1 MCQEHTSSADT
12 QSPAVEPLATEGPYT
27 DPPGTVRA
35 ALQRPYRPAQV
46 REAVQRAVCE
56 RCRAT
61 HTPCDTGALA
71 DALLVA
77 SELTTNAIL
86 HGGGVTDVRVDV
98 AGPGVRVS
106 VSDRSTELPVA
117 RPAAGPR
124 ERLTPG
130 GHGWPIVC
138 LLSREIRVRDLPA
151 GGKCISAL
159 VPLP

>member
-1 MCQEHTSSADT
+1 MCQEHMFSADMK
-12 QSPAVEPLATEGPYT
+12 QPAVEPLAGEGLSTE
-27 DPPGTVRA
+27 PPGTVRS
-35 ALQRPYRPAQV
+35 ALRRPYRPAQV

-61 HTPCDTGALA
+61 HTPCDTDALA

-86 HGGGVTDVRVDV
+86 HGGGITDVRVDV

-117 RPAAGPR
+117 RPAAGPQG
-124 ERLTPG
+124 RLTPG

-138 LLSREIRVRDLPA
+138 LLSRDIRVRDLPT

>member
-1 MCQEHTSSADT
+1 M
-12 QSPAVEPLATEGPYT
+12 EPLDRGGPYME
-27 DPPGTVRA
+27 PPGIVRA
-35 ALQRPYRPAQV
+35 APRRPYRPAQV

-61 HTPCDTGALA
+61 HTPCDAAALA

-98 AGPGVRVS
+98 AGLGVRVS

-117 RPAAGPR
+117 RPAAGPQG
-124 ERLTPG
+124 RLTPG

-138 LLSREIRVRDLPA
+138 LLSRDIRVRDLPT

>member
-1 MCQEHTSSADT
+1 MRQDHLSSPGT
-12 QSPAVEPLATEGPYT
+12 EPPAVAPPGAEGPRT

-35 ALQRPYRPAQV
+35 ALRRPCRPAQV

-61 HTPCDTGALA
+61 HTPCDTDALA

-86 HGGGVTDVRVDV
+86 HGGGVTEVRVDV
-98 AGPGVRVS
+98 TGPGVRVS
-106 VSDRSTELPVA
+106 VSDRSTRLPVA
-117 RPAAGPR
+117 RPAAGR

-130 GHGWPIVC
+130 GHGWPLVC
-138 LLSREIRVRDLPA
+138 LLSRDIRVRDLPA

>member
-1 MCQEHTSSADT
+1 MCEEHMLSVDTSP
-12 QSPAVEPLATEGPYT
+12 PAMEPLDTEGPYT
-27 DPPGTVRA
+27 QPPGTVRA
-35 ALQRPYRPAQV
+35 ALQHPYRPAQV

-56 RCRAT
+56 RCRTT
-61 HTPCDTGALA
+61 HTPCDAAALA

-98 AGPGVRVS
+98 VEPGVRVS

-138 LLSREIRVRDLPA
+138 LLSRDIRVRDLPA

-159 VPLP
+159 VPLS

>member
-1 MCQEHTSSADT
+1 M
-12 QSPAVEPLATEGPYT
+12 EGPYME
-27 DPPGTVRA
+27 PPGTVRA
-35 ALQRPYRPAQV
+35 APHRPYRPAQV

-61 HTPCDTGALA
+61 HTPCDAAALA

-117 RPAAGPR
+117 RPAAGPQG
-124 ERLTPG
+124 RLTPG
-130 GHGWPIVC
+130 GHGWPLVC
-138 LLSREIRVRDLPA
+138 LLSRDIRVRDLPA
-151 GGKCISAL
+151 GGKCVSAL